1 MSDGS
6 PAAPARVLIIGGQ
19 HAEWHAFKDGLRN
32 VGYEVDTVD
41 DWESARLKLR
51 ARLPNMVVLD
61 VTGPEPFGV
70 TLLREVRAAIAVPLV
85 IVSSPEAGVDVA
97 AGLEMGAT
105 DVVITPIRTRE
116 VVARIGAVLR
126 RVAAN
131 FAETGPEATSESFL
145 YAGPLV
151 IDRNHRMAIIGERSV
166 YLRPIEYRLLLLLAS
181 TPGRVRTRDELTD
194 RLWGDGSPRSNQSL
208 HAQMHNLRV
217 KVEQDPRAPELI
229 KTIKGVGF
237 KLDVG
242 IADDFCSGNPR
253 KVG

>member
-1 MSDGS
+1 MADGS
-6 PAAPARVLIIGGQ
+6 PSAPARVLIIGGQ
-19 HAEWHAFKDGLRN
+19 HAEWQEFRDGLSS

-41 DWESARLKLR
+41 DWESAQRKLR
-51 ARLPNMVVLD
+51 ARLPNMVILD
-61 VTGPEPFGV
+61 ITRTEPFGV
-70 TLLREVRAAIAVPLV
+70 ALVGEVRAAIAVPLV
-85 IVSSPEAGVDVA
+85 IVSSPDAGVDVA
-97 AGLEMGAT
+97 DGLEMGAT

-116 VVARIGAVLR
+116 VIARIGAVLR

-131 FAETGPEATSESFL
+131 AEATSESFL

-151 IDRNHRMAIIGERSV
+151 IDRNHRLAIIGEHSV
-166 YLRPIEYRLLLLLAS
+166 YLRPIEYKLLLLLAS
-181 TPGRVRTRDELTD
+181 TPGRVRTREELTD
-194 RLWGDGSPRSNQSL
+194 RLWGDRSPRSNQSL

-217 KVEQDPRAPELI
+217 KVERDPRVPELI

-242 IADDFCSGNPR
+242 ISDDFWSGSRR